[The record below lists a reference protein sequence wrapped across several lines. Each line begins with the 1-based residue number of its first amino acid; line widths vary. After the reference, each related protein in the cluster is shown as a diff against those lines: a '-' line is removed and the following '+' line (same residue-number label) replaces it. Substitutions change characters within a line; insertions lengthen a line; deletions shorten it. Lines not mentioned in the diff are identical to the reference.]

1 STSSS
6 SQVDDD
12 DDADRS
18 DTSESLVLVE
28 WGVTHGHAQ
37 VDPRAARLD
46 PYRVYW
52 LQSLPGAKTK
62 ITTATYLSTTSAAN
76 AGRKAPLQL
85 PSFLLAEELRKA
97 PEIFADLKVFLSDE
111 SATSQVIQDLE
122 LRIWQDVHREI
133 TPLLTGVLV
142 RASPAYRSM
151 IASFPGLRA
160 RVPSSLPIINARRRA
175 QQQQEGGYRV
185 TSDDTEDDDDDDDD
199 ENPLSFM
206 PCSLSQAITDNG
218 ILEACS
224 AASVFL
230 SNEFDDWTLTSTTT

>member
-1 STSSS
+1 
-6 SQVDDD
+6 
-12 DDADRS
+12 
-18 DTSESLVLVE
+18 
-28 WGVTHGHAQ
+28 
-37 VDPRAARLD
+37 

-62 ITTATYLSTTSAAN
+62 ITTATYLSTTTTTSAAN
-76 AGRKAPLQL
+76 AGRKAAASSLQL

-111 SATSQVIQDLE
+111 SAMSQVIQDLE
-122 LRIWQDVHREI
+122 FRIWQDVHREI

-160 RVPSSLPIINARRRA
+160 RVPSSLPIINATRRRP
-175 QQQQEGGYRV
+175 QQEEEGGDRI
-185 TSDDTEDDDDDDDD
+185 EHDDDD

-206 PCSLSQAITDNG
+206 PSSLSQAITDDG

-230 SNEFDDWTLTSTTT
+230 SNEFEDWTLTSTTTRSATTTTTSS